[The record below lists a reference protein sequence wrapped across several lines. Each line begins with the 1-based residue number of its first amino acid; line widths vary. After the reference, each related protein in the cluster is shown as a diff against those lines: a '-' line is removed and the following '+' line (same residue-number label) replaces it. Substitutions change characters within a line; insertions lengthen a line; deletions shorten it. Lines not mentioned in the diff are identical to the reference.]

1 MLGGVRYRAA
11 LLEHL
16 REGLEIV
23 RHSMLT
29 NVNMSLVMMTVIA
42 MVMLTRR
49 GKIPHCVTVAVLDT
63 GPPG

>member
-1 MLGGVRYRAA
+1 MLGGVRYR
-11 LLEHL
+11 
-16 REGLEIV
+16 GVGDCPTFI
-23 RHSMLT
+23 T
-29 NVNMSLVMMTVIA
+29 PTFNVNMSLVMMTVIA